1 MKIELSKKAL
11 VFRDDARKLIKL
23 LKKNL
28 KKSKMIYLDLSKV
41 EFLSRSFI
49 DELLIFLKKE
59 KKVKVI
65 IRNTSLRRFF
75 NKVKG
80 TKTKIK
86 Y

>member
-1 MKIELSKKAL
+1 MKIELTKKAL

-28 KKSKMIYLDLSKV
+28 KKSKIIYLDLSKV

-49 DELLIFLKKE
+49 DELLNFLTKE
-59 KKVKVI
+59 KKVKVM
-65 IRNTSLRRFF
+65 IRNKSLRRFF
-75 NKVKG
+75 NKVKE
-80 TKTKIK
+80 TKTNIK

>member
-1 MKIELSKKAL
+1 MKIELTKKAL

>member
-1 MKIELSKKAL
+1 MKIELTKKAL
-11 VFRDDARKLIKL
+11 VFRDDARELIKL

-49 DELLIFLKKE
+49 DELLNFLTKE
-59 KKVKVI
+59 KKIRVI

-75 NKVKG
+75 NKVKR

>member
-1 MKIELSKKAL
+1 MKIELTKKAL
-11 VFRDDARKLIKL
+11 VFRDDARELIKL

-49 DELLIFLKKE
+49 DELLNFLTRE

-80 TKTKIK
+80 ARTKIK

>member
-1 MKIELSKKAL
+1 MKIELTKKAL
-11 VFRDDARKLIKL
+11 VFRDDARELIKL

-28 KKSKMIYLDLSKV
+28 KKSKIIYLDLSKV

-49 DELLIFLKKE
+49 DELLNFLTKE

-65 IRNTSLRRFF
+65 ISNTSLREFF

-80 TKTKIK
+80 TKTNIK
-86 Y
+86 C

>member
-1 MKIELSKKAL
+1 MKIELTKKAL

-49 DELLIFLKKE
+49 DELLNFLTKE

-80 TKTKIK
+80 TKTKTK

>member
-1 MKIELSKKAL
+1 MKIELTKKAL
-11 VFRDDARKLIKL
+11 VFRDDARELIKL

-49 DELLIFLKKE
+49 DELLNFLKKE

>member
-1 MKIELSKKAL
+1 MKIELTKKAL

-28 KKSKMIYLDLSKV
+28 KKSKIIYLDLSKV

-49 DELLIFLKKE
+49 DELLNFLTKE

-65 IRNTSLRRFF
+65 IRNTSVRRFF
-75 NKVKG
+75 NKVKEE
-80 TKTKIK
+80 KTNIK

>member
-1 MKIELSKKAL
+1 MKIELTKKAL
-11 VFRDDARKLIKL
+11 VFRDNARELIKL

-28 KKSKMIYLDLSKV
+28 KKSKIIYLDLSKV

-49 DELLIFLKKE
+49 DELLNFLKKE
-59 KKVKVI
+59 KKVKVM

-75 NKVKG
+75 DKVKR

-86 Y
+86 H

>member
-1 MKIELSKKAL
+1 MKIKLTKKAL
-11 VFRDDARKLIKL
+11 VFRDDARELIKL

-49 DELLIFLKKE
+49 DELLNFLTKE

-65 IRNTSLRRFF
+65 IHNTSLRRFF

-86 Y
+86 C

>member
-28 KKSKMIYLDLSKV
+28 KKSKIIYLDLSKV

-49 DELLIFLKKE
+49 DELLNFLTKE

-65 IRNTSLRRFF
+65 IRNTSVRRFF
-75 NKVKG
+75 NKVKEE
-80 TKTKIK
+80 KTNIK

>member
-1 MKIELSKKAL
+1 MKIELTKKAL
-11 VFRDDARKLIKL
+11 VFRDDARELIKL

-28 KKSKMIYLDLSKV
+28 KKSKIIYLDLSKV

-49 DELLIFLKKE
+49 DELLNFLKKE
-59 KKVKVI
+59 KKVKVM

>member
-1 MKIELSKKAL
+1 MKIELTKKAL
-11 VFRDDARKLIKL
+11 VFRDDARELIKL

-28 KKSKMIYLDLSKV
+28 KKSKIIYLDLSKV

-49 DELLIFLKKE
+49 DELLNFLTRE

-65 IRNTSLRRFF
+65 IRNTSLRIFF

-80 TKTKIK
+80 SKTSIK
-86 Y
+86 H

>member
-1 MKIELSKKAL
+1 MKIELTKKAL

-49 DELLIFLKKE
+49 DELLNFLKKE

>member
-1 MKIELSKKAL
+1 MKIELTKKAL
-11 VFRDDARKLIKL
+11 VFRDDARELVKL

-28 KKSKMIYLDLSKV
+28 KKSKIIYLDLSKV

-49 DELLIFLKKE
+49 DELLNFLTRE
-59 KKVKVI
+59 KKVKVM

-80 TKTKIK
+80 SKTSIK
-86 Y
+86 H

>member
-1 MKIELSKKAL
+1 MKIELTKKAL
-11 VFRDDARKLIKL
+11 VFRDDARELIKL

-49 DELLIFLKKE
+49 DELLNFLTKE

>member
-1 MKIELSKKAL
+1 MKIELTKKAL
-11 VFRDDARKLIKL
+11 VFRDDARELIKL

-28 KKSKMIYLDLSKV
+28 KKSKIIYLDLSKV

-49 DELLIFLKKE
+49 DELLNFLTKE

-65 IRNTSLRRFF
+65 ISNTSLRKFF

-80 TKTKIK
+80 TKTNIK